1 MVYFHIAVNKSKQD
15 IQPHIILQEKEVG
28 ASAWFDRNLVELA
41 CGQRNGYIC
50 DKDVVNNK
58 LETKCQV
65 PKTFTIFTFLTKPDE
80 ESSTCKEIEWP
91 LKQYKVYF
99 KNKIMGIMVTLCFG
113 VNCHL
118 ILHHNLIH
126 RLNHHHNLYS

>member
-1 MVYFHIAVNKSKQD
+1 MVYFHIAVNKSKQE

-50 DKDVVNNK
+50 DKDIVNNK

-65 PKTFTIFTFLTKPDE
+65 PKTFTIFTFLTKSGE
-80 ESSTCKEIEWP
+80 ESSSCQEIEWP
-91 LKQYKVYF
+91 TDVL
-99 KNKIMGIMVTLCFG
+99 
-113 VNCHL
+113 
-118 ILHHNLIH
+118 
-126 RLNHHHNLYS
+126 RLRIQDSGTERTDIERLSSGTIFALQEWLQSKSIALN